1 MMLFITL
8 STLVQ
13 ITSAGSQEGEA
24 MEILRKKRDKFP
36 GFSYEETVQVK
47 GKEVLIFHSPSV
59 PLLRSFFFL
68 FKFVLLVEFQSLG
81 YTLAAVSALQSVLEE
96 DFKTSEI
103 EVGVVRKEDLL
114 FRVLNY
120 RGN

>member
-36 GFSYEETVQVK
+36 GFSYEETVQ
-47 GKEVLIFHSPSV
+47 
-59 PLLRSFFFL
+59 
-68 FKFVLLVEFQSLG
+68 
-81 YTLAAVSALQSVLEE
+81 AAVSALQSVLEE